1 MLSRPMEQQADCR
14 PQAGGR
20 AMKAMIVAWSWCYC
34 RPVAWYTCAELI
46 GWISVMDKQHG
57 VTGICSSARTGR
69 EKLGASRDEEEH
81 ERRRASSGLCL
92 SC

>member
-1 MLSRPMEQQADCR
+1 
-14 PQAGGR
+14 
-20 AMKAMIVAWSWCYC
+20 
-34 RPVAWYTCAELI
+34 
-46 GWISVMDKQHG
+46 MDKQHG

-92 SC
+92 SRSALSGYLLLLLLYETTS

>member
-1 MLSRPMEQQADCR
+1 MLSRPMEQQAECR

-20 AMKAMIVAWSWCYC
+20 AMKAMDRGLVMVLLSAC
-34 RPVAWYTCAELI
+34 RVVLYACAELI
-46 GWISVMDKQHG
+46 GRISVMDKQHG

-81 ERRRASSGLCL
+81 ERRVRRGF
-92 SC
+92 